1 MSKLSL
7 ARAGLV
13 RSGTC
18 GSRVS
23 RSALTWSLILGC
35 WVGICSPVAASPA
48 DVRIVAA
55 DPVKTSE
62 LPTGVGS
69 QFELTF
75 WQSVSASDDADQFE
89 AYLARYPNGTFSA
102 LARAKIAALTRRS
115 GPTSAGT
122 MVMHPASPAPSPAA
136 SPVDGIQPAATDD
149 GDLVGTAAAIPG
161 AAAAVVTVPVPAA
174 SGSVPLAAV
183 KPASMPSAPTQA
195 APAFTSAATGSAV
208 PPSLAEQ
215 LRALGQSQGRRP
227 EPPVSTAPQPSFAL
241 PARPELA
248 SVPKVEL
255 PDHFC
260 TAMDRQNFYNSVY
273 KPARSLADQN
283 DQTVTG
289 HMLKLQSIYDDYAQ
303 RKDQNAMDAIA
314 GEVRD
319 YDILAT
325 DAHRASTAF
334 EDLFNGLR
342 AVPIRQCPESS

>member
-122 MVMHPASPAPSPAA
+122 VVMHPASPAPSPAA

-183 KPASMPSAPTQA
+183 KPALLQ
-195 APAFTSAATGSAV
+195 
-208 PPSLAEQ
+208 
-215 LRALGQSQGRRP
+215 
-227 EPPVSTAPQPSFAL
+227 
-241 PARPELA
+241 
-248 SVPKVEL
+248 
-255 PDHFC
+255 
-260 TAMDRQNFYNSVY
+260 
-273 KPARSLADQN
+273 RS
-283 DQTVTG
+283 
-289 HMLKLQSIYDDYAQ
+289 
-303 RKDQNAMDAIA
+303 
-314 GEVRD
+314 
-319 YDILAT
+319 
-325 DAHRASTAF
+325 
-334 EDLFNGLR
+334 
-342 AVPIRQCPESS
+342 